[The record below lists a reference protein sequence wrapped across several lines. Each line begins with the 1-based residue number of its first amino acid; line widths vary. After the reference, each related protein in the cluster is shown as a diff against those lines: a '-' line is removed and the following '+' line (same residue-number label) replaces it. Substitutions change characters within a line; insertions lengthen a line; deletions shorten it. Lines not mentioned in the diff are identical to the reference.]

1 MKRANDR
8 ATPSHHAPG
17 GGFRNPWAGGSLHGA
32 RGLLKWMLTRS
43 RTPSPTRKSLAG
55 LSYHDAPPPVSAQAR
70 ITWVG
75 HSSFLIQVA
84 GLNVLTD
91 PIWSDRASP
100 VSFAGPRRLVPPGLP
115 LTDLPP
121 IDITLLSHDHYDHL
135 DRPTVETLIERFPK
149 MVWMTPLGV
158 AQFIRSRGATSVE
171 ELDWWDEAKVGD
183 ATIGCTPAQ
192 HFSGR
197 LPWNRNSTLWC
208 GWTLRIG
215 DFSLFFAGDTGLHP
229 EFRKI
234 AERFGP
240 FDLAIL
246 PIGAYEPRWF
256 MQPVHMS
263 PEEAVQAYIDL
274 TSTSP
279 AQRCVMLGSHWGTF
293 RLTDEPVDEPPVLA
307 RSRWDGAGLP
317 SDDLWVFNHGESRTM
332 K

>member
-1 MKRANDR
+1 MKRANDLV
-8 ATPSHHAPG
+8 PMSHHLPA
-17 GGFRNPWAGGSLHGA
+17 GGFRNPWAGGSLHGT

-43 RTPSPTRKSLAG
+43 RTPSPARKSLAEM
-55 LSYHDAPPPVSAQAR
+55 SYGEAPPAASEQPR

-91 PIWSDRASP
+91 PVWSDRASP

-115 LTDLPP
+115 LSDLPR

-135 DRPTVETLIERFPK
+135 DRATVETLIARFPE

-158 AQFIRSRGATSVE
+158 AQFVKSRGAKSVE
-171 ELDWWDEAKVGD
+171 ELDWWDEVTVGN

-208 GWTLRIG
+208 GWTLRIE
-215 DFSLFFAGDTGLHP
+215 DFSVFFAGDTGLHP
-229 EFRKI
+229 EFARI

-240 FDLAIL
+240 FDVAIL

-263 PEEAVQAYIDL
+263 PEEAVQAYMDIV
-274 TSTSP
+274 SAAPSHG
-279 AQRCVMLGSHWGTF
+279 CIMLGSHWGTF
-293 RLTDEPVDEPPVLA
+293 RLTDEPVDEPPALTRVSWERA
-307 RSRWDGAGLP
+307 NLP
-317 SDDLWVFNHGESRTM
+317 SENLWIFMHGENRTM

>member
-1 MKRANDR
+1 MKRAND
-8 ATPSHHAPG
+8 TTQMSHHLPG
-17 GGFRNPWAGGSLHGA
+17 GGFRNPWPGGSLHGT

-43 RTPSPTRKSLAG
+43 RTPNPTRMP
-55 LSYHDAPPPVSAQAR
+55 LSAMTRREPPAPVSGQPFV
-70 ITWVG
+70 TWIG
-75 HSSFLIQVA
+75 HSSFLIQSE
-84 GLNVLTD
+84 GLNILTD
-91 PIWSDRASP
+91 PVWSDRASP
-100 VSFAGPRRLVPPGLP
+100 VSFAGPRRLVPPGIP
-115 LTDLPP
+115 FSDLPR

-135 DRPTVETLIERFPK
+135 DRATVKALIARFPQ
-149 MVWMTPLGV
+149 MVWITPLGV
-158 AQFIRSRGATSVE
+158 AGFVKSLGGTLVK
-171 ELDWWDEAKVGD
+171 ELDWWDEITAGK

-215 DFSLFFAGDTGLHP
+215 DFSVFFAGDTGLHP
-229 EFRKI
+229 EFRQI

-263 PEEAVQAYIDL
+263 PEEAVQSFLDL
-274 TSTSP
+274 TSAASG
-279 AQRCVMLGSHWGTF
+279 QRCKMIGSHWGTF
-293 RLTDEPVDEPPVLA
+293 RLTDEPVDEPPALV
-307 RSRWDGAGLP
+307 RSAWEHANLP
-317 SDDLWVFNHGESRTM
+317 SDDLWIFTHGESRTM